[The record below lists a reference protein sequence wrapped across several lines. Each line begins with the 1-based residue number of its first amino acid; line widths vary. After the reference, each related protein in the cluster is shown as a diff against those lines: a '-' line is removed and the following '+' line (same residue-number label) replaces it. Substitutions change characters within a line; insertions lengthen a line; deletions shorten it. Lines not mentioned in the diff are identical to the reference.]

1 MSGMKDIVEQITRRM
16 DQDTI
21 INDAKKVSRDIV
33 KHKKRIRAG
42 IEGYDNLIKYEYS
55 MKEKDKELYR
65 VQQKAS
71 FEALGFGIRGGYKPE
86 EINPN
91 LVGEALVSNLYAAF
105 SHVYFVIEGLAYAI
119 EKRNLNVQSSPY
131 NPGVFEGEDVWPLR
145 DILNDLNEKSLELII
160 SKSDLES
167 KGNKIDFTPVEDL
180 SYREI
185 PHWKNYKGKTDQ
197 EKAFSAY
204 FSDISK
210 DMRRIKEETALGR
223 DIFSKPKHYRG
234 INQVCEILIKH

>member
-16 DQDTI
+16 DQDSV

-33 KHKKRIRAG
+33 KHRKRIRAG
-42 IEGYDNLIKYEYS
+42 IEGYDNLIKYAYS

-86 EINPN
+86 EITPN

-105 SHVYFVIEGLAYAI
+105 SHIYFVIEGLAYAI
-119 EKRNLNVQSSPY
+119 EKRNLDVQSSPY
-131 NPGVFEGEDVWPLR
+131 NPGVLEGEDVWSLR
-145 DILNDLNEKSLELII
+145 EILNDLNEKSLELII
-160 SKSDLES
+160 SKADLES

-180 SYREI
+180 SYTEI
-185 PHWKNYKGKTDQ
+185 PHWKDYKGETDHK
-197 EKAFSAY
+197 EAFRAY

-210 DMRRIKEETALGR
+210 DLKRIKDRTMLGK
-223 DIFSKPKHYRG
+223 DIFSKPKHYRD
-234 INQVCEILIKH
+234 INQVCDILIKQ